1 MLAASMLVEKMEWD
15 EDTAVGETAFWL
27 KVLSTP
33 VDREYK
39 LQKIKF
45 KRQVFSAWSKRVHKE
60 NTSSSTVVSC
70 HILYDQGILRP
81 IEGEQLQYR
90 QNESNLI

>member
-1 MLAASMLVEKMEWD
+1 MLVEKMEWD

-33 VDREYK
+33 VLREYK

-45 KRQVFSAWSKRVHKE
+45 KRQVFSAWSKRVRGE

-70 HILYDQGILRP
+70 HNVYDHGLRKS
-81 IEGEQLQYR
+81 LV
-90 QNESNLI
+90 

>member
-33 VDREYK
+33 VNREYK

-45 KRQVFSAWSKRVHKE
+45 KRQVFSAWSKRVHTE
-60 NTSSSTVVSC
+60 NTSSSTAVSC
-70 HILYDQGILRP
+70 HILYDHGLRKS
-81 IEGEQLQYR
+81 LV
-90 QNESNLI
+90 